1 MLYQRENPH
10 GGDVYSAPV
19 RLDYSANINPYGTAP
34 AVRAAVERSLSELFR
49 YPDPYCRALKA
60 AASEFDGVPEDW
72 LLFGNGAAE
81 LIFSWCLAL
90 KPRTALLLAPTFSE
104 YRSALESV
112 GCTVRE
118 HMLRAEED
126 FVLTERLLEQ
136 IRAERPEVLVL
147 CNPNNPSGRTADQG
161 LLEQVCALCGELGVR
176 MMVDECFLDLTEN
189 GEAHTLKDS
198 LHRWRHILLLRAFT
212 KSYGMAGLR
221 LGYCISADSA
231 LLEAMSETVQPWNIS
246 VPAQY
251 AGVAALGEREFLR
264 RTNELIRA
272 ERAYL
277 SRELARLG
285 LRVVPSETNFI
296 LFHSDREL
304 KGPMLEKGILIRSC
318 ANYSGLGEGWYRIA
332 VKLPEENRELIA
344 TMEGIIHG

>member
-1 MLYQRENPH
+1 
-10 GGDVYSAPV
+10 
-19 RLDYSANINPYGTAP
+19 
-34 AVRAAVERSLSELFR
+34 
-49 YPDPYCRALKA
+49 
-60 AASEFDGVPEDW
+60 
-72 LLFGNGAAE
+72 
-81 LIFSWCLAL
+81 
-90 KPRTALLLAPTFSE
+90 
-104 YRSALESV
+104 
-112 GCTVRE
+112 
-118 HMLRAEED
+118 
-126 FVLTERLLEQ
+126 
-136 IRAERPEVLVL
+136 
-147 CNPNNPSGRTADQG
+147 
-161 LLEQVCALCGELGVR
+161 
-176 MMVDECFLDLTEN
+176 
-189 GEAHTLKDS
+189 
-198 LHRWRHILLLRAFT
+198 
-212 KSYGMAGLR
+212 MAGLR